1 MLFLFIALKVL
12 FLEISQLVILD
23 RNLLVYLIFLFYL
36 AVKNIPKESS
46 KSLLVM
52 LSSIWISGATN
63 GVVGVK
69 FRC

>member
-23 RNLLVYLIFLFYL
+23 RNLLVYLIYLFYL